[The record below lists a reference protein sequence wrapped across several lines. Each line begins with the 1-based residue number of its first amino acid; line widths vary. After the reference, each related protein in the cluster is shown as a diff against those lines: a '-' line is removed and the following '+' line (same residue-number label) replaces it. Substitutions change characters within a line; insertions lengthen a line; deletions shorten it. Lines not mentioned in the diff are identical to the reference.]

1 MDFIAQYLVVEPI
14 VGFVRA
20 RAGDLLT
27 VWPAHPTH
35 TLIVQA
41 DRADFP
47 VLDFARVAPG
57 AIYGV
62 VLMWEADGII
72 SPLTPFSSLAGQ
84 LARLAPQSA
93 ARRA

>member
-1 MDFIAQYLVVEPI
+1 MDFIAQYVVVEPI
-14 VGFVRA
+14 VGLIGA

-41 DRADFP
+41 DRADYP
-47 VLDFARVAPG
+47 IRDFARVEPG
-57 AIYGV
+57 AIYGM
-62 VLMWEADGII
+62 VLMWEANGTIA
-72 SPLTPFSSLAGQ
+72 PLTPFSSLAGQ